1 MNPGSGSGRAEDNV
15 SSPGERGL
23 DNWHFASFRC
33 SFPLHHTGASRLLH
47 TAFRSGRGLRDSPAL
62 MSSSPYVKPRWL
74 RDLLRFLP
82 LKSQFVLS
90 GNVKD
95 LQTQE
100 PTPGLVI
107 TAPIVAVLVAELARA
122 GFAQTVL
129 YDPVGGFRV
138 QGPPG
143 ADIDGDG
150 VLRGFGLTPA
160 NGAAPGG
167 ADLLAATL
175 SRVVGGDGP
184 PTALVVDFASRLV
197 GRSDALAPAEQ
208 QLFTR
213 ALVLSQTALSRPVG
227 IGRTPLYNTVI
238 WLVDKEGDLPDWL
251 IIDNPRLRHIPV
263 SRPDRSAR
271 RAVVPSLLRILPGG
285 RDADAEALREAEDD
299 LVDGT
304 EGLLLLDL
312 QAIAE
317 LGRVEGLRVDAV
329 SDAVRR
335 YKVGVTDDPW
345 RTIERAK
352 ISGGADFVRQR
363 VIGQDHAV
371 THMLDIVKRA
381 ATGISGARQG
391 GRPRGVAFLAGPT
404 GVGKTE
410 LAKTVTELLFG
421 DESAYIRFDMSEFS
435 AEHADQRLVGAPP
448 GYVGY
453 DVGGELT
460 NAIRERPFSVVL
472 FDEIEKAHPRILDK
486 FLQILDDGVLTSG
499 RGDRVYFSE
508 ALIVFTS
515 NLGIYGTDAATGAR
529 VQNVSG
535 DEPFEV
541 VRHRV
546 RQEIDAHFKLV
557 LNRPEILNRIGE
569 NIIVFDF
576 IRPEVAV
583 RIFEQMVTATLANVG
598 DAGYAVTLDPEVH
611 AQLQSLCLAD
621 LSNGG
626 RGIRNQLE
634 AHLVN
639 PLARALFEHQPGPG
653 RFQVQGME
661 TGATTTFSV
670 AREP

>member
-1 MNPGSGSGRAEDNV
+1 M
-15 SSPGERGL
+15 SP
-23 DNWHFASFRC
+23 NSI
-33 SFPLHHTGASRLLH
+33 
-47 TAFRSGRGLRDSPAL
+47 
-62 MSSSPYVKPRWL
+62 KPRWL

-95 LQTQE
+95 VQTQE
-100 PTPGLVI
+100 VTPGQ
-107 TAPIVAVLVAELARA
+107 IVAAPLLSVLPSELGEA
-122 GFAQTVL
+122 GFAQVVV

-138 QGPPG
+138 VAPPERDVD
-143 ADIDGDG
+143 ADAI
-150 VLRGFGLTPA
+150 LRGYGLTPS
-160 NGAAPGG
+160 NGAVAAGLE
-167 ADLLAATL
+167 LLSSTL
-175 SRVVGGDGP
+175 SRIAEADGP
-184 PTALVVDFASRLV
+184 PTALLVDFASRLV
-197 GRSDALAPAEQ
+197 GRSDALSPTEQ

-213 ALVLSQTALSRPVG
+213 ALVLSQTAQARPVG
-227 IGRTPLYNTVI
+227 IDRAPLYNTI
-238 WLVDKEGDLPDWL
+238 LWIVDKEGDLPDWL
-251 IIDNPRLRHIPV
+251 VIDNPRLRHIPV
-263 SRPDRSAR
+263 SRPDSATRRVIARS
-271 RAVVPSLLRILPGG
+271 LIRILPGG
-285 RDADAEALREAEDD
+285 RDATPEVLSAAEDD

-317 LGRVEGLRVDAV
+317 LGRVEHVPVAAMA
-329 SDAVRR
+329 DAVRR

-345 RTIERAK
+345 RKLDRTR
-352 ISGGADFVRQR
+352 ISGGADYVRRR

-371 THMLDIVKRA
+371 THLLDLVKRA
-381 ATGISGARQG
+381 ATGISGGRRG

-410 LAKTVTELLFG
+410 LAKAVTQLLFG

-435 AEHADQRLVGAPP
+435 AEHAGQRLIGAPP

-508 ALIVFTS
+508 ALIIFTS
-515 NLGIYGTDAATGAR
+515 NLGIYAMDSTGAR
-529 VQNVSG
+529 VPNVTAE
-535 DEPFEV
+535 EPFEA

-546 RQEIDAHFKLV
+546 RQEIESHFKVV

-576 IRPEVAV
+576 IRPEIAGL
-583 RIFEQMVTATLANVG
+583 IFEQMVSSALAGVRE
-598 DAGYAVTLDPEVH
+598 AGYNVELAPEV
-611 AQLQSLCLAD
+611 ATRLQAVCLAD

-639 PLARALFEHQPGPG
+639 PLARALFGLPAGSRTVRVDQ
-653 RFQVQGME
+653 ME
-661 TGATTTFSV
+661 TGATTIFHVSV
-670 AREP
+670 PQ